1 MYIVEFKNFFFIFAL
16 FLLLLYKSYW
26 MEQENRKIIRKEK
39 TMAKYQDLADA
50 IIKGDNTSSREIAEK
65 LVADGVSATEIL
77 NEGMMPGMEVV
88 GKKFKAN
95 EMYIPEVLIAAR
107 AMHAAMD
114 IIKPLLTETGEEGK
128 GSVVIGTVQGDLHD
142 IGKNLVGMMLEG
154 GGFTVVDAG
163 VDVPPEKYIE
173 ELKKSKSKVLGLSAL
188 LTTTMPGMKE
198 VIEAVKADSEMSNV
212 KVMVGGAPLTQEY
225 ADSIGADGYAPDA
238 SSAVDLANDLMN

>member
-1 MYIVEFKNFFFIFAL
+1 
-16 FLLLLYKSYW
+16 
-26 MEQENRKIIRKEK
+26 
-39 TMAKYQDLADA
+39 MAKYQDLADA

>member
-1 MYIVEFKNFFFIFAL
+1 MYIVELKIFFFIFAL

>member
-1 MYIVEFKNFFFIFAL
+1 
-16 FLLLLYKSYW
+16 
-26 MEQENRKIIRKEK
+26 MEKDNRKIIRKEK
-39 TMAKYQDLADA
+39 TMAKHQDLADA
-50 IIKGDNTSSREIAEK
+50 IIKGDNTSSKEIAEK
-65 LVADGVSATEIL
+65 LVADGVSATEVL

-88 GKKFKAN
+88 GRKFKAN

-173 ELKKSKSKVLGLSAL
+173 ELKKSKAKVLGLSAL

-198 VIEAVKADSEMSNV
+198 VIEAVKADSGMSNV
-212 KVMVGGAPLTQEY
+212 KIMVGGAPLTQEY